1 MVVDAAVAG
10 QEIALL
16 REHRRQIER
25 GNFCPLQRGKQRLP
39 ASLRLLPRIVHPVR
53 VVFRKNRALLG
64 NKCVKKLRAHLVRRL
79 FDALN
84 SLGNRF
90 RLLLQ
95 FLIGQPRGKARRG
108 QQDRVSHHNVVDRRA
123 AQYLHLN
130 GSIELEQQ
138 SSRSNMVLVKR
149 LRVLRKRPIPDAP
162 CGYLRRRC
170 KRAVFLDRP
179 AGRAVHEF
187 KHREHQRQQQCQ

>member
-10 QEIALL
+10 QKIALL

-64 NKCVKKLRAHLVRRL
+64 NKCVKKLRARLVRRL

-108 QQDRVSHHNVVDRRA
+108 RRTVFPTTTSWTA
-123 AQYLHLN
+123 AR
-130 GSIELEQQ
+130 
-138 SSRSNMVLVKR
+138 RSTC
-149 LRVLRKRPIPDAP
+149 I
-162 CGYLRRRC
+162 
-170 KRAVFLDRP
+170 
-179 AGRAVHEF
+179 
-187 KHREHQRQQQCQ
+187 